1 MNAMDTTEKKQRMN
15 YPEWKESL
23 HISHEALVYDE
34 KVGSYWIKLE
44 DMQGKSEYTDWNLHI
59 QWKSECIELN
69 FTMWDY
75 ELLWYILIGFCRFS
89 GHRFIGSRTMV

>member
-1 MNAMDTTEKKQRMN
+1 MEWSSNECNGYNRKKQRMN

-44 DMQGKSEYTDWNLHI
+44 DMQWKSEYTD
-59 QWKSECIELN
+59 
-69 FTMWDY
+69 
-75 ELLWYILIGFCRFS
+75 
-89 GHRFIGSRTMV
+89 